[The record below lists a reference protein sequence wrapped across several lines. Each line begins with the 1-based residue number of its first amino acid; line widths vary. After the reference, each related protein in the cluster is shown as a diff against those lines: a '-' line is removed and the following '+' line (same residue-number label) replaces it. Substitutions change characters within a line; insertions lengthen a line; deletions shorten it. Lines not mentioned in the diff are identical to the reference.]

1 MKMKRLIK
9 ASMLL
14 MVAALLAACANEDI
28 AQQDNEKKNEAPK
41 GGVVFATNDT
51 KISAKRRFIDDEA
64 FADAKTRTDIKHTP
78 NNGGDAYWTSDD
90 FIWVKKQDG
99 TWA

>member
-1 MKMKRLIK
+1 
-9 ASMLL
+9 MLL

-28 AQQDNEKKNEAPK
+28 TKQDKEKKNEAPK

-51 KISAKRRFIDDEA
+51 KISAKHQFIDDEA

-78 NNGGDAYWTSDD
+78 NKGGDAIGRATIS
-90 FIWVKKQDG
+90 FG
-99 TWA
+99 